1 MSSRKTSHTDFQ
13 IQQKQTKM
21 ILPFRKIQMYVVWQL
36 FMFCSIFHLI
46 PFSVLCLSG
55 CRALKRQIDNVESSI
70 AATVQEGSCRE
81 LWQSHVGAYPDS
93 INLFSMFSALIP
105 YFQNEFFYHNSIV
118 CFDCFNRMLKKQ
130 NESTHLVIPTSDM
143 MRFREKIGAKISGLL
158 AKTTHNYAK
167 MKQIVIADLV
177 SFNKKPDREVSGV
190 TPKNM
195 ILQRSLALQ
204 RAQTTDYDIFKLTEV
219 EMMFAKYYTLLRL
232 PGKGGKFVP
241 VLIPPKTLEVIDIM
255 IIDDKLKSDN
265 YFFQTEGGEQFYRSI
280 DVLRKYAEEFKMQD
294 KKVFRSTKLR
304 KYLTTAAQFLD
315 LPQNQRVWVADL
327 LEHDLNVHDKY
338 YRMHTDAVNLAKMTK
353 LLYIADKG
361 KVKDAYLE
369 NLDTLQPT
377 LNLVDSVT
385 ISTNLTSNTIANR
398 LISLNSN
405 FIFFS
410 IILKASVEIATPG
423 VWEYFSLRIELTIK
437 KVSEFS
443 FLNSLLN

>member
-1 MSSRKTSHTDFQ
+1 
-13 IQQKQTKM
+13 
-21 ILPFRKIQMYVVWQL
+21 
-36 FMFCSIFHLI
+36 
-46 PFSVLCLSG
+46 
-55 CRALKRQIDNVESSI
+55 
-70 AATVQEGSCRE
+70 
-81 LWQSHVGAYPDS
+81 
-93 INLFSMFSALIP
+93 
-105 YFQNEFFYHNSIV
+105 
-118 CFDCFNRMLKKQ
+118 MLKKQ

-158 AKTTHNYAK
+158 AKTTHNYAE

-177 SFNKKPDREVSGV
+177 SFHKKRDREVSGV
-190 TPKNM
+190 TRKDM

-204 RAQTTDYDIFKLTEV
+204 RAQTTDYELFKLTEV

-255 IIDDKLKSDN
+255 INDDKLKSDN
-265 YFFQTEGGEQFYRSI
+265 YFFQTQGGEQFYRSI
-280 DVLRKYAEEFKMQD
+280 DVLRKYAEEFKLQD

-304 KYLTTAAQFLD
+304 KYLATAAQFLD
-315 LPQNQRVWVADL
+315 LPQNQRVWVADFL
-327 LEHDLNVHDKY
+327 GHDLNVHDKY

-377 LNLVDSVT
+377 LNLDDSVR
-385 ISTNLTSNTIANR
+385 IFTNSTSNTIANR

-405 FIFFS
+405 FNFFS
-410 IILKASVEIATPG
+410 II
-423 VWEYFSLRIELTIK
+423 
-437 KVSEFS
+437 
-443 FLNSLLN
+443 

>member
-1 MSSRKTSHTDFQ
+1 
-13 IQQKQTKM
+13 
-21 ILPFRKIQMYVVWQL
+21 
-36 FMFCSIFHLI
+36 
-46 PFSVLCLSG
+46 
-55 CRALKRQIDNVESSI
+55 
-70 AATVQEGSCRE
+70 
-81 LWQSHVGAYPDS
+81 
-93 INLFSMFSALIP
+93 
-105 YFQNEFFYHNSIV
+105 
-118 CFDCFNRMLKKQ
+118 MLKKQ

-158 AKTTHNYAK
+158 AKTTHNYAE

-177 SFNKKPDREVSGV
+177 SFNKKRDREVSGV
-190 TPKNM
+190 TRKDM

-204 RAQTTDYDIFKLTEV
+204 RAQTTDYELFKLTEV

-255 IIDDKLKSDN
+255 INDDKLKSDN

-280 DVLRKYAEEFKMQD
+280 DVLRKYAEEFKLQD

-304 KYLTTAAQFLD
+304 KYLSTAAQFLD
-315 LPQNQRVWVADL
+315 LPQNQRVWVADFL
-327 LEHDLNVHDKY
+327 GHDLNVHDKY

-377 LNLVDSVT
+377 LNLDDSVR
-385 ISTNLTSNTIANR
+385 IFTNLTSNTIANR

-405 FIFFS
+405 FNFFFNNFKS
-410 IILKASVEIATPG
+410 
-423 VWEYFSLRIELTIK
+423 FS
-437 KVSEFS
+437 
-443 FLNSLLN
+443 

>member
-1 MSSRKTSHTDFQ
+1 
-13 IQQKQTKM
+13 
-21 ILPFRKIQMYVVWQL
+21 
-36 FMFCSIFHLI
+36 
-46 PFSVLCLSG
+46 
-55 CRALKRQIDNVESSI
+55 
-70 AATVQEGSCRE
+70 
-81 LWQSHVGAYPDS
+81 
-93 INLFSMFSALIP
+93 
-105 YFQNEFFYHNSIV
+105 
-118 CFDCFNRMLKKQ
+118 MLKKQ
-130 NESTHLVIPTSDM
+130 NESTHLVVPTSDM

-158 AKTTHNYAK
+158 AKTTHNYAE

-177 SFNKKPDREVSGV
+177 SFNKKRDREVSGV
-190 TPKNM
+190 TRKDM

-204 RAQTTDYDIFKLTEV
+204 RAQTTDYELLKLTEV

-255 IIDDKLKSDN
+255 INDDKLKSDN

-280 DVLRKYAEEFKMQD
+280 DVLRKYAEEFKLQD

-304 KYLTTAAQFLD
+304 KYLATAAQFLD
-315 LPQNQRVWVADL
+315 LPQNQRVWVADFL
-327 LEHDLNVHDKY
+327 GHDLNVHDKN

-377 LNLVDSVT
+377 LNLDDSVR
-385 ISTNLTSNTIANR
+385 IFTNLTSNTIANR

-405 FIFFS
+405 FNFFFNS
-410 IILKASVEIATPG
+410 FKS
-423 VWEYFSLRIELTIK
+423 FS
-437 KVSEFS
+437 
-443 FLNSLLN
+443 

>member
-1 MSSRKTSHTDFQ
+1 
-13 IQQKQTKM
+13 
-21 ILPFRKIQMYVVWQL
+21 
-36 FMFCSIFHLI
+36 
-46 PFSVLCLSG
+46 
-55 CRALKRQIDNVESSI
+55 
-70 AATVQEGSCRE
+70 
-81 LWQSHVGAYPDS
+81 
-93 INLFSMFSALIP
+93 
-105 YFQNEFFYHNSIV
+105 
-118 CFDCFNRMLKKQ
+118 
-130 NESTHLVIPTSDM
+130 

-158 AKTTHNYAK
+158 AKTTHNYAE

-177 SFNKKPDREVSGV
+177 SFNKKRDREVSGV
-190 TPKNM
+190 TRKDM

-204 RAQTTDYDIFKLTEV
+204 RAQTTDYELFKLTEV

-255 IIDDKLKSDN
+255 INDDKLKSDN

-280 DVLRKYAEEFKMQD
+280 DVLRKYAEEFKLQD

-304 KYLTTAAQFLD
+304 QYLATAAQFLD
-315 LPQNQRVWVADL
+315 LPQNQRVWVADFL
-327 LEHDLNVHDKY
+327 GHDLNVHDKY

-377 LNLVDSVT
+377 LNLDDSVR

-405 FIFFS
+405 FNFFFNNFKS
-410 IILKASVEIATPG
+410 
-423 VWEYFSLRIELTIK
+423 FS
-437 KVSEFS
+437 
-443 FLNSLLN
+443 

>member
-1 MSSRKTSHTDFQ
+1 
-13 IQQKQTKM
+13 
-21 ILPFRKIQMYVVWQL
+21 
-36 FMFCSIFHLI
+36 
-46 PFSVLCLSG
+46 
-55 CRALKRQIDNVESSI
+55 
-70 AATVQEGSCRE
+70 
-81 LWQSHVGAYPDS
+81 
-93 INLFSMFSALIP
+93 
-105 YFQNEFFYHNSIV
+105 
-118 CFDCFNRMLKKQ
+118 MLKKQ

-158 AKTTHNYAK
+158 AKTTHNYAE

-177 SFNKKPDREVSGV
+177 SFNKKRDREVSGV
-190 TPKNM
+190 TRKDM
-195 ILQRSLALQ
+195 ILQKSLALQ
-204 RAQTTDYDIFKLTEV
+204 RAQATDYEVFKLTEV

-255 IIDDKLKSDN
+255 INDDKLKSDN

-280 DVLRKYAEEFKMQD
+280 DVLRKYAEEFKLQD

-304 KYLTTAAQFLD
+304 KYLATAAQFLD
-315 LPQNQRVWVADL
+315 LPQNQRVWVADFL
-327 LEHDLNVHDKY
+327 GHDLNVHDKY
-338 YRMHTDAVNLAKMTK
+338 YRMHTDAVYLAKMTK

-377 LNLVDSVT
+377 LNLDDSVR

-405 FIFFS
+405 FNFFFNNFKS
-410 IILKASVEIATPG
+410 
-423 VWEYFSLRIELTIK
+423 FSWNSNARCLRILFTSNWI
-437 KVSEFS
+437 
-443 FLNSLLN
+443 NI

>member
-1 MSSRKTSHTDFQ
+1 
-13 IQQKQTKM
+13 
-21 ILPFRKIQMYVVWQL
+21 
-36 FMFCSIFHLI
+36 
-46 PFSVLCLSG
+46 
-55 CRALKRQIDNVESSI
+55 
-70 AATVQEGSCRE
+70 
-81 LWQSHVGAYPDS
+81 
-93 INLFSMFSALIP
+93 
-105 YFQNEFFYHNSIV
+105 
-118 CFDCFNRMLKKQ
+118 MLKKQ

-158 AKTTHNYAK
+158 AKTTHNYAE

-177 SFNKKPDREVSGV
+177 SFNKKRDREVSGV
-190 TPKNM
+190 TRKDM

-204 RAQTTDYDIFKLTEV
+204 RAQTTDYELFKLTEV

-241 VLIPPKTLEVIDIM
+241 VLIPPRTLEVIDIM
-255 IIDDKLKSDN
+255 INDDKLKSDN

-280 DVLRKYAEEFKMQD
+280 DVLRKYAEEFKLQD

-304 KYLTTAAQFLD
+304 KYLATAAQFLD
-315 LPQNQRVWVADL
+315 LPQNQRVWVADFL
-327 LEHDLNVHDKY
+327 GHDLNVHDKY

-377 LNLVDSVT
+377 LNLDESVR

-405 FIFFS
+405 FNFFQ
-410 IILKASVEIATPG
+410 
-423 VWEYFSLRIELTIK
+423 
-437 KVSEFS
+437 
-443 FLNSLLN
+443 

>member
-1 MSSRKTSHTDFQ
+1 
-13 IQQKQTKM
+13 
-21 ILPFRKIQMYVVWQL
+21 
-36 FMFCSIFHLI
+36 
-46 PFSVLCLSG
+46 
-55 CRALKRQIDNVESSI
+55 
-70 AATVQEGSCRE
+70 
-81 LWQSHVGAYPDS
+81 
-93 INLFSMFSALIP
+93 
-105 YFQNEFFYHNSIV
+105 
-118 CFDCFNRMLKKQ
+118 MLKKQ
-130 NESTHLVIPTSDM
+130 NESTHLVILTSDM

-158 AKTTHNYAK
+158 TKTTHNYAE

-177 SFNKKPDREVSGV
+177 SFNKKRDREVSGV
-190 TPKNM
+190 TRKDM

-204 RAQTTDYDIFKLTEV
+204 RAQTTDYELFKLTEV

-255 IIDDKLKSDN
+255 TNDDKLKSDN

-280 DVLRKYAEEFKMQD
+280 DVLRKYAEEFKLQD

-304 KYLTTAAQFLD
+304 KYLATAAQFLD
-315 LPQNQRVWVADL
+315 LPQNQRVWVADYL
-327 LEHDLNVHDKY
+327 GHDLNVHDKY

-369 NLDTLQPT
+369 NFDTLQPT
-377 LNLVDSVT
+377 LNLDDSVR
-385 ISTNLTSNTIANR
+385 ISTNLISNTIANR

-405 FIFFS
+405 FNFFS

-423 VWEYFSLRIELTIK
+423 V
-437 KVSEFS
+437 
-443 FLNSLLN
+443 

>member
-1 MSSRKTSHTDFQ
+1 
-13 IQQKQTKM
+13 
-21 ILPFRKIQMYVVWQL
+21 
-36 FMFCSIFHLI
+36 
-46 PFSVLCLSG
+46 
-55 CRALKRQIDNVESSI
+55 
-70 AATVQEGSCRE
+70 
-81 LWQSHVGAYPDS
+81 
-93 INLFSMFSALIP
+93 
-105 YFQNEFFYHNSIV
+105 
-118 CFDCFNRMLKKQ
+118 MLKKQ

-158 AKTTHNYAK
+158 AKTTHNYAE

-177 SFNKKPDREVSGV
+177 SFNKKRDREVSGV
-190 TPKNM
+190 TRKDM

-204 RAQTTDYDIFKLTEV
+204 RAQTTDYELFKLTEV

-255 IIDDKLKSDN
+255 INDDKLKSDN

-280 DVLRKYAEEFKMQD
+280 DVLRKYAEEFKLQD

-304 KYLTTAAQFLD
+304 KYLATAAQFLD
-315 LPQNQRVWVADL
+315 LPQNQRVWVADFL
-327 LEHDLNVHDKY
+327 GHDLNVHDKY

-377 LNLVDSVT
+377 LNLDDSVR

-398 LISLNSN
+398 LIRLNSN
-405 FIFFS
+405 FNFFFNNFKS
-410 IILKASVEIATPG
+410 
-423 VWEYFSLRIELTIK
+423 FS
-437 KVSEFS
+437 
-443 FLNSLLN
+443 